1 MAIDVNPTAEASY
14 ARTLISRG
22 CPKALAIQVANI
34 LVHTPDTS
42 RLSSHEE
49 RLVKQAYSYTQECA

>member
-1 MAIDVNPTAEASY
+1 MAIDINPTAEASY

-34 LVHTPDTS
+34 LAHTPDTS
-42 RLSSHEE
+42 RLSEQEE
-49 RLVKQAYSYTQECA
+49 RLVKQAYSYGSQCA